1 MHAVVNTD
9 DGIRTIQVDE
19 PGGAGVRLSVAAAGI
34 CGTDVQLAGYGMTG
48 FVYGHEFAGVDD
60 ILGIVQ
66 DDGVGVPAAARLV
79 GLVRGAL
86 DAWRAAPAWLGWAAA
101 AQTGLVAAALVALRL
116 SWPVADYHAL
126 SAAARPRDA
135 NVVVAFRPQTSEA
148 AFRGGLR
155 SVDARLVD
163 GPTVADAYLVHV
175 PPARRARALTA
186 LRANPD
192 VSLAEAVDGEGSP

>member
-1 MHAVVNTD
+1 MSPRLLQIARRPPHVEPHRPA
-9 DGIRTIQVDE
+9 DGGR
-19 PGGAGVRLSVAAAGI
+19 PL
-34 CGTDVQLAGYGMTG
+34 
-48 FVYGHEFAGVDD
+48 
-60 ILGIVQ
+60 
-66 DDGVGVPAAARLV
+66 VPATGTR
-79 GLVRGAL
+79 RRPDPPSRTGA
-86 DAWRAAPAWLGWAAA
+86 
-101 AQTGLVAAALVALRL
+101 
-116 SWPVADYHAL
+116 WPWY
-126 SAAARPRDA
+126 SARPRDA
-135 NVVVAFRPQTSEA
+135 NVVVVFRPQTSEA